1 MHTVSPQCQHRFCKR
16 CLGMYLKLKI
26 NEGKVKQIFCPFDP
40 DSAMEEVDN
49 FWVCPTCSMQ
59 NAETRSACVA
69 CEVPKDKWVCP
80 HCTVWNDRTPDSQP
94 RQHVW
99 VKHKGEGQDYYVSMQ
114 TGEMVW
120 SLPDG
125 SKSMDN
131 SYQITSSDP
140 MYFINNDGT

>member
-40 DSAMEEVDN
+40 DSAKEEVDN

-59 NAETRSACVA
+59 NASRAPARPGSRIR
-69 CEVPKDKWVCP
+69 VCP
-80 HCTVWNDRTPDSQP
+80 HCAVWNDLPDSQP

-99 VKHKGEGQDYYVSMQ
+99 VKHKMRSGLLCQHAD
-114 TGEMVW
+114 W
-120 SLPDG
+120 RDG
-125 SKSMDN
+125 VE
-131 SYQITSSDP
+131 
-140 MYFINNDGT
+140 FA